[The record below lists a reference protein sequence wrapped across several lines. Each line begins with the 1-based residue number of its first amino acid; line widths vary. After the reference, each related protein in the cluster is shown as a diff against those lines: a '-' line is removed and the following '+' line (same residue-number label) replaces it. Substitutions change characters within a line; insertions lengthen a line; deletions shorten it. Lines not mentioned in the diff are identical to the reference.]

1 MSGREVRE
9 YTNLTDPKDKK
20 LGKGKDRIDDE
31 ETTFQRMVSKWDLGF
46 IHRVLDVYRCK
57 MLLENVEVTFMDEAL
72 WTVMIYSISKSKWK
86 LRKMQS
92 VSYAA
97 VAETSPALV
106 PLPLRVELKPKSG
119 IRQQVFLKRVVEVK
133 PKRRNVSSPSHVD
146 QSSLELSGQPS
157 KKHHSVSSNHEVE
170 KAVSSTTFSKVGE
183 ETKSDN
189 AVKSLLAAYGSS
201 DDED

>member
-1 MSGREVRE
+1 M
-9 YTNLTDPKDKK
+9 
-20 LGKGKDRIDDE
+20 
-31 ETTFQRMVSKWDLGF
+31 
-46 IHRVLDVYRCK
+46 
-57 MLLENVEVTFMDEAL
+57 
-72 WTVMIYSISKSKWK
+72 
-86 LRKMQS
+86 
-92 VSYAA
+92 YASF
-97 VAETSPALV
+97 VASSCGAQAKE
-106 PLPLRVELKPKSG
+106 
-119 IRQQVFLKRVVEVK
+119 
-133 PKRRNVSSPSHVD
+133 RNVSSPSHVD

>member
-1 MSGREVRE
+1 MAFFSHV
-9 YTNLTDPKDKK
+9 
-20 LGKGKDRIDDE
+20 
-31 ETTFQRMVSKWDLGF
+31 VF
-46 IHRVLDVYRCK
+46 ICFSLIANHK
-57 MLLENVEVTFMDEAL
+57 
-72 WTVMIYSISKSKWK
+72 
-86 LRKMQS
+86 
-92 VSYAA
+92 A

-106 PLPLRVELKPKSG
+106 PLPLRVEPKPKSG

-146 QSSLELSGQPS
+146 QSSLELSGQQS